1 MPSAEGP
8 SFDHDRL
15 REIAA
20 ILRTA
25 YALPESDT
33 PATSG
38 NFLLTD
44 ILLALDSQELREILC
59 EIKALQQDQ
68 LRRLERLLSRH
79 SDNDS

>member
-1 MPSAEGP
+1 MPGVEKA

-15 REIAA
+15 REIAD
-20 ILRTA
+20 ILRRA
-25 YALPESDT
+25 FVLPEADT
-33 PATSG
+33 PAVSG
-38 NFLLTD
+38 DFLISD
-44 ILLALDSQELREILC
+44 ILLALDSTELREILS